1 MPGLLLLTA
10 VRKQRKKMQEQ
21 IYDVEVDRKSRED
34 VVVDRVAVL
43 AVLSPHDKLD
53 VCDEAKEG

>member
-1 MPGLLLLTA
+1 MPGLLTA

-21 IYDVEVDRKSRED
+21 VYDVEVDRKSRED

-43 AVLSPHDKLD
+43 AVLSAHDKLD
-53 VCDEAKEG
+53 VCDEAREG